1 MEPVRIVRAGVAY
14 PPCTVA
20 QDEAARCIG
29 LASGQPRRTA
39 AIARASGITTRA
51 SVLPPEDVVRLG
63 TIEQRNAVYRAHAPG
78 LSAEA
83 ALAALDG
90 HDPAT
95 VGCLVT
101 SSCTGYAL
109 PGWGTELVPA
119 LGLPFTTIRVPLTE
133 SGCAGG
139 VVAIARAVDYVRTH
153 PGRGALTVAAELCS
167 LAFHADGDDGNL
179 TSSMIFG
186 DGAGAALLTH
196 GDEPGL
202 DIVDSASM
210 LVPASGH
217 ALGFDLTDRG
227 FYPVLDR
234 HLADLI
240 AGPAQE
246 AVRTLLDS
254 NGLCESD
261 VAAWLLHPGGARILQ
276 QLEAAFCLA
285 PGQARWSWAS
295 LRDAG
300 NTSSAAIYDV
310 LHRYLQDSAAPP
322 GWALVVGFGPGVSIE
337 LLLVR
342 WQC

>member
-1 MEPVRIVRAGVAY
+1 MAY
-14 PPCTVA
+14 PPCSVT
-20 QDEAARCIG
+20 QEEAARCIG
-29 LASGQPRRTA
+29 LASGQPRRAA
-39 AIARASGITTRA
+39 AIARASGIATRA
-51 SVLPPEDVVRLG
+51 SVVPPEDIVRLG
-63 TIEQRNAVYRAHAPG
+63 TIEERNAVYRAHAPG

-83 ALAALDG
+83 ARAALDG

-109 PGWGTELVPA
+109 PGWGTELVPT
-119 LGLPFTTIRVPLTE
+119 LGLPSSTARVPLTE

-139 VVAIARAVDYVRTH
+139 VVALARAADYVRNR
-153 PGRGALTVAAELCS
+153 PGQGALTVATELCS

-202 DIVDSASM
+202 DIIDSASM

-234 HLADLI
+234 HLADII
-240 AGPAQE
+240 AAPAQE
-246 AVRTLLDS
+246 AVRSLLDR
-254 NGLCESD
+254 NGLSESD

-285 PGQARWSWAS
+285 PGQASWSWAS
-295 LRDAG
+295 LRQRGKHLVGGHLRCVASVSAG
-300 NTSSAAIYDV
+300 HHGAFR
-310 LHRYLQDSAAPP
+310 L
-322 GWALVVGFGPGVSIE
+322 GPGDWIRSRR
-337 LLLVR
+337 LH
-342 WQC
+342 